1 MNLCGNGGRERPY
14 GRKETGATVCEDG
27 RPILTYVAEDSKMSC
42 NIITAVYTVGESAAS
57 TCEVGIASGIEPAN
71 KVGSRMVSVYNV
83 NGMRT
88 DNASKGLRIEKMS
101 DGTVRKVVVK

>member
-42 NIITAVYTVGESAAS
+42 NIIKVYALAS
-57 TCEVGIASGIEPAN
+57 
-71 KVGSRMVSVYNV
+71 
-83 NGMRT
+83 
-88 DNASKGLRIEKMS
+88 L
-101 DGTVRKVVVK
+101 